1 MPPVN
6 TVQPRCPWPL
16 AALAAWRPHRCPPQA
31 APAAAGSAWPW
42 RTARL
47 PGRARRGRWPGCR
60 PGGQFARQGSHGVS
74 NKRMK
79 QPLHALGSS
88 LARSRG
94 DTCRSSP
101 ACTAGR
107 PQPCHDTAGTG
118 HAPEARDRKASAA
131 TRGADG
137 RLAKQGQAFAAGLR
151 STNAAR
157 QAFRFL
163 MSRCSS
169 CPAYT
174 PGQAAAHMR
183 CAGGVA
189 GDTGGSC
196 LLQARLGRLH
206 CPVHRAKGQQPVQ
219 SLLHLQGRQH
229 VSRREALEQVS
240 SRGGVEAQRSTSA
253 RGARGGTVP
262 GAQTGG
268 AAKRQSS
275 PRAQRHAP
283 P

>member
-79 QPLHALGSS
+79 QHLHALGSS

-131 TRGADG
+131 PRGADG
-137 RLAKQGQAFAAGLR
+137 RLAKQGQAFAAGLAKHQCCTPSLPLFDVTLLKLPSLHAR
-151 STNAAR
+151 ASCCTYALRRRCGRRYWRLLPAPGAAWPPALPCPQGQRPTACPEPPAPAR
-157 QAFRFL
+157 QA
-163 MSRCSS
+163 
-169 CPAYT
+169 
-174 PGQAAAHMR
+174 
-183 CAGGVA
+183 
-189 GDTGGSC
+189 
-196 LLQARLGRLH
+196 AR
-206 CPVHRAKGQQPVQ
+206 
-219 SLLHLQGRQH
+219 
-229 VSRREALEQVS
+229 EQK
-240 SRGGVEAQRSTSA
+240 
-253 RGARGGTVP
+253 
-262 GAQTGG
+262 GG
-268 AAKRQSS
+268 A
-275 PRAQRHAP
+275 
-283 P
+283 